1 MKVLFVC
8 PAFPPKVCGV
18 GNYAALLIK
27 ALTALELEV
36 SLLTGDGPVDAEQYG
51 LSRVHTV
58 SNWKISQKKRIQK
71 ILQSENPDIVH
82 IQYQQALFHP
92 GWLGL
97 SLPGQIKRWL
107 PKTRIVV
114 TQHDLNYPYLFK
126 GAGRLGLRKPTVLKK
141 MWEYADAIIIG
152 YQSGAEEIVGIYPA
166 TGEKLNII
174 PIGPGMELDLPGKG
188 HKEEVCHKYR
198 LDPKNMLLAS
208 FGFIYRDKDFPLIFK
223 SLIELKRANIKAN
236 YIHVGA
242 EGDEKTYLFELQKMA
257 KDIDIDSSVVFT
269 GEQGTEETSLVLGA
283 ADIGLAI
290 FTRSQDLGRHSTL
303 PLMLQLGTP
312 LIVTDEQNRVGED
325 APWLAVPSG
334 EVGEL
339 AKAIKRLNDDQSLKD
354 NLSAKAL
361 KAYKKHYS
369 PQAIGEKTVAVYR
382 KILAQ

>member
-27 ALTALELEV
+27 ALTGMGLEI

-58 SNWKISQKKRIQK
+58 SNWKINQKKRIQK
-71 ILQSENPDIVH
+71 ILRSENPDIVH

-107 PKTRIVV
+107 PKIRIVV

-126 GAGRLGLRKPTVLKK
+126 GAGRLGMRRPAVLKK

-152 YQSGAEEIVGIYPA
+152 YQSGADEITGVHPAVAKRIYH
-166 TGEKLNII
+166 I
-174 PIGPGMELDLPGKG
+174 PIGPGMEVDLPGKG
-188 HKEEVCHKYR
+188 HKEEVCRKYH
-198 LDPKNMLLAS
+198 LDTKSPLLVS
-208 FGFIYRDKDFPLIFK
+208 FGFIYRDKDFPLILR
-223 SLIELKRANIKAN
+223 SLKMLKEKDLRVN

-242 EGDEKTYLFELQKMA
+242 EGDEKTYLPELKKMA
-257 KDIDIDSSVVFT
+257 KELGLDSDIVFT
-269 GEQGTEETSLVLGA
+269 GELGARETSLTLCA

-290 FTRSQDLGRHSTL
+290 FTKSQDLGRHSTL
-303 PLMLQLGTP
+303 PLMLQLGKP
-312 LIVTDEQNRVGED
+312 LVVTDEQNRPEGEP
-325 APWLAVPSG
+325 PWVAVP
-334 EVGEL
+334 VGDSEAL
-339 AKAIKRLNDDQSLKD
+339 AEAIAGVHKDQSLKD
-354 NLSAKAL
+354 RLGVDAL
-361 KAYKKHYS
+361 ETYKKHYS

-382 KILAQ
+382 KLLAQ